1 MEDRE
6 LQRSLAGYPEYAAR
20 VHYRLIPF
28 IW

>member
-6 LQRSLAGYPEYAAR
+6 LQRGLAGYPEYAAR
-20 VHYRLIPF
+20 VRYRLILL